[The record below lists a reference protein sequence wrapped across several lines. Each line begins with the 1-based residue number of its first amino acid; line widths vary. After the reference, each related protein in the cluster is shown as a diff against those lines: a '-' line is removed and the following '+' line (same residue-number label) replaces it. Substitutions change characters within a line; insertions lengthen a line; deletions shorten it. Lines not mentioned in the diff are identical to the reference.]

1 MLLAICVLD
10 FWWRRSSSS
19 SSFTIKVVHNCVELF
34 LSSAA
39 HVLLG
44 LGWMRLLEW
53 AKQEFWLLFAFV
65 YARRTNYLFVWL
77 KLFFVC
83 AFLAKTCA
91 FFLFHKAQFAWIY
104 SLFRCV
110 LGLAQN
116 VRTIK
121 PKTTSSSSHT
131 IKVQSKIIICLII
144 RRFGHL
150 FLHLLPSTHRHCSR
164 HWTTIICVFIYLWCG
179 ANPVRWLINTWLP
192 SVFNGSAS

>member
-1 MLLAICVLD
+1 MT
-10 FWWRRSSSS
+10 
-19 SSFTIKVVHNCVELF
+19 TIKCINPSKSPKQPSCLNRRRRRRMCFWRFVFWIFGGEDIFFFFYNLIVHNCVELF
-34 LSSAA
+34 PSSACPFGA
-39 HVLLG
+39 RVDEAAG
-44 LGWMRLLEW
+44 VRT
-53 AKQEFWLLFAFV
+53 KQEFWLLFAFV

-150 FLHLLPSTHRHCSR
+150 FLLALPSTHRHCSR
-164 HWTTIICVFIYLWCG
+164 H
-179 ANPVRWLINTWLP
+179 
-192 SVFNGSAS
+192 

>member
-1 MLLAICVLD
+1 MWNSFLLQ
-10 FWWRRSSSS
+10 
-19 SSFTIKVVHNCVELF
+19 
-34 LSSAA
+34 

-164 HWTTIICVFIYLWCG
+164 HWTTQSFVCLFVVWGKSCSL
-179 ANPVRWLINTWLP
+179 AN
-192 SVFNGSAS
+192 

>member
-1 MLLAICVLD
+1 MHQSIQKPQTAELLEQKKKKEECAFGDLCFGFLVEKIFFFFSYNL
-10 FWWRRSSSS
+10 
-19 SSFTIKVVHNCVELF
+19 IVHNCVELF
-34 LSSAA
+34 PSSACPFGA
-39 HVLLG
+39 RVDEAAG
-44 LGWMRLLEW
+44 ER

-121 PKTTSSSSHT
+121 PKTASSSSHT

-150 FLHLLPSTHRHCSR
+150 FLLALPSTHRHCSR
-164 HWTTIICVFIYLWCG
+164 H
-179 ANPVRWLINTWLP
+179 
-192 SVFNGSAS
+192 